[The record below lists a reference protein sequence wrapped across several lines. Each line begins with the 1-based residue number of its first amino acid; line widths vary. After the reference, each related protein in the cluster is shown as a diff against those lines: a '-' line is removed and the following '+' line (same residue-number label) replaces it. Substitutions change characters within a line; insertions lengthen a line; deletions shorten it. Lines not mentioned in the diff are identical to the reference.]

1 MTFTP
6 AWRIGRTQSAVR
18 PRARHRRVKTRPLL
32 TLNEKIRYRVDSDT
46 GSSVVTNKALLHLDG
61 AGVWRRVAWSDIAAV
76 DGSGD
81 DGQLTLHLWP
91 AGSAVLPSIRV
102 AADARLDSVVR
113 ERLDHH
119 RLLCVPVDLDGNTG
133 AVIALRE
140 ADGGVRWVTVL
151 DRPTDEPA
159 SRRAC
164 LDLIAEI
171 RSLARV

>member
-6 AWRIGRTQSAVR
+6 AWRIGHTQSAIR

-32 TLNEKIRYRVDSDT
+32 TLNEKIRYRVDSET
-46 GSSVVTNKALLHLDG
+46 GSSVATNKALLHLDG
-61 AGVWRRVAWSDIAAV
+61 AGVWRRVAWSDIAAI

-81 DGQLTLHLWP
+81 QGHLILHLWP
-91 AGSAVLPSIRV
+91 VGPAVLPSIKV
-102 AADARLDSVVR
+102 AADARLDAVVR

-119 RLLCVPVDLDGNTG
+119 RLLCVPVDLDGNAG
-133 AVIALRE
+133 SVIALRE
-140 ADGGVRWVTVL
+140 ADGGVRWVAVL
-151 DRPTDEPA
+151 DKPTTEPA

-164 LDLIAEI
+164 ADLIAEI